1 MEQFAKLGPIQ
12 AAGRFWAS
20 LTSTQ
25 RFITAIFAVTSIVL
39 LVLVSIIATRPRMGV
54 LFSGLEADDAGAIVA
69 RLQERKIEYDL
80 EGGGSVIKVP
90 AKDVYKTRLA
100 LASSGLPQGSNVGFE
115 IFDKASLGMTE
126 FAQRMNYQRALQGE
140 LARTIGQLDQVEQSR
155 VHLAIPEP
163 SVFEDKEKHP
173 AASVIVKLRPGGQLA
188 PEQVGGI
195 VHLVSSAV
203 EGMKPNYV
211 TVVDTRGNVLSEAS
225 DSTDALD
232 ARLSATQLQLKREH
246 EHQIEKNIQS
256 MLERV
261 AGPNKAIVRVNAKV
275 NFDRRETDSEIYRPL
290 AENKGVVLS
299 EERVEESYNG
309 SSGTVG
315 GPVGVRG
322 NIRRQSVTAREGE
335 PGGYRRVETNSKYQ
349 VSRTTEHVIKAP
361 GTVEQLSVAVMLDGK
376 VDQSRIPAIRS
387 AVEAAAGVD
396 LTKGD
401 KVIVESVPFDDTA
414 LKEEAKEMKAAAARE
429 TFLSYGKTAAGVLL
443 LFGFLFFLRGMLRQ
457 IKIGVPAGV
466 TSPLGSVQVASA
478 ADAPAAKLAPE
489 AAPAPLDPSAV
500 LAQAK
505 PEDVAKVVKE
515 WISKQ

>member
-1 MEQFAKLGPIQ
+1 
-12 AAGRFWAS
+12 
-20 LTSTQ
+20 
-25 RFITAIFAVTSIVL
+25 
-39 LVLVSIIATRPRMGV
+39 
-54 LFSGLEADDAGAIVA
+54 
-69 RLQERKIEYDL
+69 
-80 EGGGSVIKVP
+80 
-90 AKDVYKTRLA
+90 
-100 LASSGLPQGSNVGFE
+100 
-115 IFDKASLGMTE
+115 
-126 FAQRMNYQRALQGE
+126 
-140 LARTIGQLDQVEQSR
+140 
-155 VHLAIPEP
+155 
-163 SVFEDKEKHP
+163 
-173 AASVIVKLRPGGQLA
+173 
-188 PEQVGGI
+188 
-195 VHLVSSAV
+195 
-203 EGMKPNYV
+203 
-211 TVVDTRGNVLSEAS
+211 
-225 DSTDALD
+225 
-232 ARLSATQLQLKREH
+232 
-246 EHQIEKNIQS
+246 
-256 MLERV
+256 
-261 AGPNKAIVRVNAKV
+261 
-275 NFDRRETDSEIYRPL
+275 
-290 AENKGVVLS
+290 
-299 EERVEESYNG
+299 
-309 SSGTVG
+309 
-315 GPVGVRG
+315 VRG